1 MLVMTPR
8 RPVKL
13 RTEVRA
19 EPARPARRPL
29 AVWLGEPITNLW
41 AAAGVA
47 ALLGAYAAAR
57 ALEPAPVNP
66 DQPDPWFVALPK
78 LLVAYGMLAAFAG
91 LLTRRRWG
99 MAASLLSASIATT
112 MVLACPISG
121 HHHFGLWW
129 AGELAC
135 LGAWAAISVAG
146 LRSRA
151 APRE

>member
-29 AVWLGEPITNLW
+29 TVWLGEPITSLW
-41 AAAGVA
+41 AAVGVV
-47 ALLGAYAAAR
+47 ALLGANAAAM
-57 ALEPAPVNP
+57 ALEPAPANP
-66 DQPDPWFVALPK
+66 NQPEPWFVVLPSLVVALGI
-78 LLVAYGMLAAFAG
+78 LTAFGG
-91 LLTRRRWG
+91 LLARRRWG
-99 MAASLLSASIATT
+99 MAASLVAASVATV
-112 MVLACPISG
+112 MVVACPISG

-129 AGELAC
+129 VGELAC
-135 LGAWAAISVAG
+135 LGAWAGFSLAG

-151 APRE
+151 APCS

>member
-29 AVWLGEPITNLW
+29 TVWLGEPVTNLW
-41 AAAGVA
+41 AAIGVVV
-47 ALLGAYAAAR
+47 LLGANAAAI
-57 ALEPAPVNP
+57 ALEPVPANP
-66 DQPDPWFVALPK
+66 DQPEPWFVALPR
-78 LLVAYGMLAAFAG
+78 LVAAYAILAAFAG

-99 MAASLLSASIATT
+99 MAASLMSASIGITF
-112 MVLACPISG
+112 VLACPISG
-121 HHHFGLWW
+121 HHHFDLWW

-135 LGAWAAISVAG
+135 IGAWAGLSLAG

-151 APRE
+151 APRS